1 MSKLLNTY
9 NNFKKQNSDII
20 YLFKNGAF
28 FIALEKD
35 AKFLSNAFG
44 LKLTNLNAET
54 IKCGFPCSSFEKY
67 YSKLNTL
74 KAEFKIV
81 DANTISD
88 IDTYLQN
95 KKIKNLLFEIKDI
108 DVNNLSVSN
117 AFSFIEKINII
128 SKEILGGT
136 DEF

>member
-9 NNFKKQNSDII
+9 NNLKKQNSDII

-74 KAEFKIV
+74 KAEFKII
-81 DANTISD
+81 DKDTISD
-88 IDTYLQN
+88 SFIYSEN
-95 KKIKNLLFEIKDI
+95 EIIKNLLKSIKDLDI
-108 DVNNLSVSN
+108 NNLSVSK
-117 AFSFIEKINII
+117 AFSFIENMQNIVN
-128 SKEILGGT
+128 KLG
-136 DEF
+136 DDIYE